1 MLYSRPKKPGVE
13 AFRGLLRGA
22 MDIFHDVPFREDQ
35 KWRQELQ
42 AGYGM

>member
-1 MLYSRPKKPGVE
+1 MLYSRPNKPGVE

-22 MDIFHDVPFREDQ
+22 INVSHEVPFREDQ

-42 AGYGM
+42 ASYGM